1 MNELTERAVIA
12 VSGPEA
18 HSFLQGL
25 ITNDVEKA
33 AGGLYAA
40 LLTPQGKIL
49 FDFLIS
55 EQDGAIL
62 LDCRHESREALV
74 KRLSMYK
81 LRAKVEIA
89 VRDDLGVF
97 VGEGPADPR
106 LAALGLRSIAPKHEA
121 APGGAAYLAHR
132 LDMGVPEGN
141 DFGSDRMFAL
151 DADLGEL
158 NAVSF
163 DKGCYV
169 GQELTARMK
178 HRGTARK
185 RLLAVATAD
194 GSPLVRDAALTAGG
208 QEIGAVTSAYG
219 ARGFALV
226 RLDRLAGDAEPIE
239 AGGAPL
245 TVTKPSWLFP

>member
-1 MNELTERAVIA
+1 MNELTDRAVIA

-18 HSFLQGL
+18 RSFLQGL
-25 ITNDVEKA
+25 VTNDVEKA
-33 AGGLYAA
+33 AAGLYAA

-49 FDFLIS
+49 FDFLMR
-55 EQDGAIL
+55 EQSGTLL
-62 LDCRHESREALV
+62 LDCRRELREALI

-89 VRDDLGVF
+89 PRDDLGVF
-97 VGEGPADPR
+97 VGEGAADPR
-106 LAALGLRSIAPKHEA
+106 LAALGQRSVAAKREAPA
-121 APGGAAYLAHR
+121 GDGAYLAR
-132 LDMGVPEGN
+132 QLKLGVPEGN

-178 HRGTARK
+178 HCGNARK
-185 RLLAVATAD
+185 RLLAVATTD
-194 GSPLVRDAALTAGG
+194 GRPLVRDGTLTAGG
-208 QEIGAVTSAYG
+208 HEIGAVTSAYG

-226 RLDRLAGDAEPIE
+226 RLDRLASDLGPVEVD
-239 AGGAPL
+239 GAPL
-245 TVTKPSWLFP
+245 TVTKPAWLFP